1 MAKKEHI
8 VRYSADELAKMK
20 SETDWA
26 KVDATTQDEVE
37 RQAGEDEGP
46 LPDGWEKTVI
56 IGLPPGKEAVAL
68 APVRIGRTEGLAGQ
82 RRAIGRAEQFCAD
95 RIGPQ
100 NADAVDRPQ
109 PCRVSARRMQREPR
123 IADADSCSV
132 TGCRSVSCPRS
143 AAPSPV

>member
-8 VRYSADELAKMK
+8 VRYSTDELAKMK

-56 IGLPPGKEAVAL
+56 IGLPPGKEAVKLRIDRDVLDWFRGTGKGYQTRMNNVLRAFVKSRQFKDPL
-68 APVRIGRTEGLAGQ
+68 QQAPAGD
-82 RRAIGRAEQFCAD
+82 RAAAQG
-95 RIGPQ
+95 
-100 NADAVDRPQ
+100 
-109 PCRVSARRMQREPR
+109 REPKR
-123 IADADSCSV
+123 
-132 TGCRSVSCPRS
+132 RERQ
-143 AAPSPV
+143 